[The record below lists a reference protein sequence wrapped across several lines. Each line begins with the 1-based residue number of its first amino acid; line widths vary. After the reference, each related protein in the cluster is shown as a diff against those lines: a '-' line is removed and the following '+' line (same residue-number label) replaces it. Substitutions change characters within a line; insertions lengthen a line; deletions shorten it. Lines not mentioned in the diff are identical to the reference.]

1 MKKLWTILIVIIV
14 LLILFLL
21 LGPFYMVNEGE
32 QAVITRFGRIVDTET
47 TSGLKLKMPVID
59 TVTKYPKMLLSWDGD
74 AQRIP
79 TKENQ
84 FIWVDATARWRIN
97 DPALFYMT
105 VKTVEGGIARLND
118 VLDSTIRTVISE
130 NYLNE
135 AVRSTNRI
143 NSMEIEE
150 NVGSEVE
157 NAEDA
162 ETLRSL
168 TSTRAVQEE
177 IKIGRDGLSDMML
190 QDAAPL
196 TLRYGI
202 ELEDVIIRQIRYSDD
217 LTASVYSRM
226 IKERSQI
233 AETYRSYGRGQLLSW
248 QGRTENDK
256 KNILSKAY
264 AESEKIKG
272 DADAAA
278 TAIYSNAYS
287 ADPEFFRLWTLL
299 ESYRKTIPG
308 IKDKTLSTSLD
319 YFDYMYSS
327 EGRSET
333 SESL

>member
-196 TLRYGI
+196 TLR
-202 ELEDVIIRQIRYSDD
+202 
-217 LTASVYSRM
+217 M

-278 TAIYSNAYS
+278 TAIYSNAYY

>member
-135 AVRSTNRI
+135 AVRSTNKI

-162 ETLRSL
+162 ETLKSL